1 VNPILRVVASY
12 ESKILTR
19 LGDSLRDEENLF
31 YFVTISIEV
40 PTQIIKWKTATH
52 FIIICSLISPTEYNK
67 GKLIYLFTFIVI
79 YELLES

>member
-1 VNPILRVVASY
+1 VKPILRVVASY

-19 LGDSLRDEENLF
+19 LEDSLRDEENLF

-40 PTQIIKWKTATH
+40 PKWKTATH
-52 FIIICSLISPTEYNK
+52 FIIIRSLISPVEYQK

-79 YELLES
+79 CEFLES